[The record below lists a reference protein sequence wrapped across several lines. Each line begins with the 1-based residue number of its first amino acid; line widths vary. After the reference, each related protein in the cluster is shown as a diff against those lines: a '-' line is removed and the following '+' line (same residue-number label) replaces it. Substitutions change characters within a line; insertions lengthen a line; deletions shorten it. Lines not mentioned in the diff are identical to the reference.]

1 MNDEHD
7 EITPEL
13 ARIYEMERARPRLD
27 DTEADEILGRVLQT
41 IGSPGRTGGD
51 GSEGQS
57 GLTPNGTSASTGPGT
72 VASALARWAP
82 MGIPTLIVGVAI
94 GAALGATLSRSD
106 MDTPAPEAR
115 ATVALPPAPD
125 TTREND
131 VEVRTPEVAAD
142 ASTATAR
149 VAREVDAAAPLEAR
163 MTSDRDLTAERRL
176 IDAARAALA
185 RGAWDAALASVRTHA
200 TRYPSRCPRG
210 GTRGRACASAGGCR
224 TLGTK
229 RTRARASSVTAFRIV
244 SSEAPF
250 SARRS
255 LTTYK
260 ETPHETFDGGAP
272 DRARMARGLRRAKCT
287 GRGQPRDAG
296 RRRGGHRL
304 GDDGCRRGGARR
316 RIRRVGDRRWVD

>member
-13 ARIYEMERARPRLD
+13 ARLYEMERARPRLD

-200 TRYPSRCPRG
+200 TRYPRG
-210 GTRGRACASAGGCR
+210 ALVEEREAARVQALAGAGRSDEANA
-224 TLGTK
+224 
-229 RTRARASSVTAFRIV
+229 RAREFRDRF
-244 SSEAPF
+244 PD
-250 SARRS
+250 S
-255 LTTYK
+255 LQRGAVQRATQPHDVQRD
-260 ETPHETFDGGAP
+260 TP
-272 DRARMARGLRRAKCT
+272 
-287 GRGQPRDAG
+287 
-296 RRRGGHRL
+296 
-304 GDDGCRRGGARR
+304 
-316 RIRRVGDRRWVD
+316 